1 MGFVQMERLFRL
13 VPSGTEL
20 AIWFPLG
27 LVWSFL
33 VLLVCGILKRDVNW
47 QTPFTRKLNHFVI
60 FSSAAI
66 VSAIGGSSSVC
77 AFALGVTTVIGWSIL
92 RGNGFVLYEAM
103 ARERD
108 APYRTYYIIL
118 PLSATAIGG
127 ILSNLF
133 WGHEAAS
140 LGYLVAGIADAL
152 AEPVGV
158 KYGRMRYRIP
168 SRAGGGTTRSLEG
181 SLTVLVASLVIL
193 CIYTLLL
200 DAPRYPLLP
209 FSLSTFLLLFALAC
223 LFTVAEAVAPHG
235 SDNAIL
241 QIVPAWAASAFLL
254 C

>member
-1 MGFVQMERLFRL
+1 MERLLYL
-13 VPSGTEL
+13 VPSGVEL
-20 AIWFPLG
+20 ALWCPIG
-27 LVWSFL
+27 LAWSFL
-33 VLLVCGILKRDVNW
+33 VLLVCGILKRDFKW

-66 VSAIGGSSSVC
+66 VSFIGGSSSVC
-77 AFALGVTTVIGWSIL
+77 SFALGVSIVIGWSIL

-118 PLSATAIGG
+118 PFFATAIGG
-127 ILSNLF
+127 VLSNLF

-158 KYGRMRYRIP
+158 KYGRLRYRIP
-168 SRAGGGTTRSLEG
+168 SRASGGTTRSVEG
-181 SLTVLVASLVIL
+181 SLTVLLASLVIL
-193 CIYTLLL
+193 YIYTLLL
-200 DAPRYPLLP
+200 DAPRYPILP
-209 FSLSTFLLLFALAC
+209 FSLSTFLLLFAFAC
-223 LFTVAEAVAPHG
+223 LFAVAEAVAPHG

-241 QIVPAWAASAFLL
+241 QIVPAWVASTFLL
-254 C
+254 CL

>member
-1 MGFVQMERLFRL
+1 VGFVQIERLFHL
-13 VPSGTEL
+13 VPSGIEL
-20 AIWFPLG
+20 ALWFPIG
-27 LVWSFL
+27 LAWSWL
-33 VLLVCGILKRDVNW
+33 VLLGCGILKRDFKW

-66 VSAIGGSSSVC
+66 VSYIGGSSSVC
-77 AFALGVTTVIGWSIL
+77 SFALGVSTVIGWSIF
-92 RGNGFVLYEAM
+92 RGNGFILYEAM

-118 PLSATAIGG
+118 PFFATAIGG
-127 ILSNLF
+127 VLSNLF

-158 KYGRMRYRIP
+158 KYGRLRYRIP
-168 SRAGGGTTRSLEG
+168 SRAREG
-181 SLTVLVASLVIL
+181 IIL
-193 CIYTLLL
+193 YTYTLVL
-200 DAPRYPLLP
+200 DAPRYPILP
-209 FSLSTFLLLFALAC
+209 FSLSTFLLLFGFAC

-241 QIVPAWAASAFLL
+241 QIVPAWVASTFLL
-254 C
+254 CL